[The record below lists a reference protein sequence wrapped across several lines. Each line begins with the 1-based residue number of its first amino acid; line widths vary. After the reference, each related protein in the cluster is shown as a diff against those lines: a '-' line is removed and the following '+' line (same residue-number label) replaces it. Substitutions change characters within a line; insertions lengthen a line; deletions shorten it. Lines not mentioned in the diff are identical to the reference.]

1 MKISLYKCKSL
12 CYNNNILIK
21 EETKVKN
28 ERLYKKVSDVLYDGK
43 IVKKNLFETKYGTY
57 FIYLV
62 EYKKHMLFVKI
73 RDKEILECNILCEI
87 AKEDRT

>member
-1 MKISLYKCKSL
+1 M
-12 CYNNNILIK
+12 
-21 EETKVKN
+21 KN

-57 FIYLV
+57 SIYLV

-73 RDKEILECNILCEI
+73 RDGEILECNILCEI
-87 AKEDRT
+87 AKEDRA